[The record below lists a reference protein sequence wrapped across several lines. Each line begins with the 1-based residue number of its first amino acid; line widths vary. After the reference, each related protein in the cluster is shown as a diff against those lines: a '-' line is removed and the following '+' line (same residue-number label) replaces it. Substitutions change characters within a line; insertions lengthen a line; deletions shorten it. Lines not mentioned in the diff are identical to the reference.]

1 VRIRTGGFDLQGFI
15 IRFVINAAA
24 LGVAAW
30 LLSGIRVEN
39 VQALLLAALIFGLA
53 NAFIKPVLAFVTC
66 PLIILTLGLFT
77 LVLNA
82 IMMGFTSWVAGQL
95 DIGFEVDGFW
105 TAFVG
110 AIIVSVVSWVL
121 TQLTD

>member
-1 VRIRTGGFDLQGFI
+1 MRVPTRGFDAMGFL

-24 LGVAAW
+24 LGAAAW
-30 LLSGIRVEN
+30 LLPGIRVEN
-39 VQALLLAALIFGLA
+39 AQALLLAALIFGLA
-53 NAFIKPVLAFVTC
+53 NAVIKPVLAFITC

-82 IMMGFTSWVAGQL
+82 LMMGFTSWVAERLGV
-95 DIGFEVDGFW
+95 GFDVEDFG
-105 TAFVG
+105 TAFLG

-121 TQLTD
+121 TQFTD

>member
-1 VRIRTGGFDLQGFI
+1 MGFA

-24 LGVAAW
+24 LAVAAW
-30 LLSGIRVEN
+30 LLPDIRVEN

-53 NAFIKPVLAFVTC
+53 NAFIKPVLAFITC
-66 PLIILTLGLFT
+66 PLIVLTLGLFT

-82 IMMGFTSWVAGQL
+82 IMMGLTSWVARQL
-95 DIGFEVDGFW
+95 EIGFEVDGFW
-105 TAFVG
+105 AAFVG
-110 AIIVSVVSWVL
+110 AIIVSVVSWFL